1 MRKKVQPENDG
12 IAPLKIKEEVWQSVN
27 TEQIPYGTLVLW
39 GTEDNVTYLLIESKD
54 LVHFVVVLQKLL
66 QLTRA

>member
-1 MRKKVQPENDG
+1 M
-12 IAPLKIKEEVWQSVN
+12 N